1 MSLVWYIIFRLLELI
16 YNNKKNE
23 KEIKNMKKLCEHFTI
38 STTSK
43 IGILFK
49 HTDIELEFDDIEI
62 NDSIIID
69 EPDEWIFD
77 GYDIMDRH
85 EVEKMV
91 LDALCEREHLNPN
104 DIDVIDFEYDIEVE
118 DAPHYVIDSIED
130 SDKRDRRDLLTYL
143 YNQMC

>member
-1 MSLVWYIIFRLLELI
+1 
-16 YNNKKNE
+16 
-23 KEIKNMKKLCEHFTI
+23 MKKLCEHFTI

-43 IGILFK
+43 IGIVFK
-49 HTDIELEFDDIEI
+49 HTDIEAEFDDIII

-85 EVEKMV
+85 DVEKIV
-91 LDALCEREHLNPN
+91 LNALCEREHINPN
-104 DIDVIDFEYDIEVE
+104 DIDIIDFEYDIETE
-118 DAPHYVIDSIED
+118 DAPHYVIDSIDD
-130 SDKRDRRDLLTYL
+130 SDKRDRHDLLTWL